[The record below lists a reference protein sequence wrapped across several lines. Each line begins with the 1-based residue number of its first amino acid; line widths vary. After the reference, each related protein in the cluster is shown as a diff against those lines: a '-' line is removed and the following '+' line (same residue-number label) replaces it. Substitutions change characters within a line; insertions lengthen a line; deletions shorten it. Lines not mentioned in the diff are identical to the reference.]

1 MQLYKANGEIWNPHY
16 ADIRELDHLLRKIV
30 DAIRYRRPTLSDQD
44 AYGQAV
50 THLTE
55 AAMQY
60 TAIRRREEAAAG
72 STPLLYPWMH

>member
-16 ADIRELDHLLRKIV
+16 ADVRELDHLLRKIV
-30 DAIRYRRPTLSDQD
+30 DAIRYRRPALSDQD

-55 AAMQY
+55 AAMEY
-60 TAIRRREEAAAG
+60 TAVRRRERAATG
-72 STPLLYPWMH
+72 SVPDSFTWMH